1 MDREMRGITAI
12 EMLVVVAIMGLM
24 LGVIIP
30 NFLKWRKS
38 LSIEND
44 VYKIYAFIQQLRI
57 KAFTTK
63 TSYTV
68 SANGKQVCAGSA
80 CIDLSNNFTGSI
92 TINERG
98 ILSNG
103 AISATDTGYGE
114 HYNCVVASVVRAR
127 KGKLNGTA
135 CEAK

>member
-1 MDREMRGITAI
+1 MRGITAI
-12 EMLVVVAIMGLM
+12 EMLVVVAIMGLL
-24 LGVIIP
+24 LGVTIP
-30 NFLKWRKS
+30 SFLKWRKS

-68 SANGKQVCAGSA
+68 SASNKQICAGSD
-80 CIDLSNNFTGSI
+80 CIDLSNDFTGSI

-103 AISATDTGYGE
+103 SINATDTGYGE
-114 HYNCVVASVVRAR
+114 HYNCVVSAVVRVR
-127 KGKLNGTA
+127 KGKLNGAT

>member
-1 MDREMRGITAI
+1 MRGITAI
-12 EMLVVVAIMGLM
+12 EMLVVVAIMGII
-24 LGVIIP
+24 LGVTIP

-68 SANGKQVCAGSA
+68 SASGNQICAGSS
-80 CIDLSNNFTGSI
+80 CVDLDNNFSGTI
-92 TINERG
+92 TINNRG

-103 AISATDTGYGE
+103 SIVATDTGYGE
-114 HYNCVVASVVRAR
+114 NYNCVVTSVVRVR
-127 KGKLNGTA
+127 KGKLNGGTCQA
-135 CEAK
+135 E